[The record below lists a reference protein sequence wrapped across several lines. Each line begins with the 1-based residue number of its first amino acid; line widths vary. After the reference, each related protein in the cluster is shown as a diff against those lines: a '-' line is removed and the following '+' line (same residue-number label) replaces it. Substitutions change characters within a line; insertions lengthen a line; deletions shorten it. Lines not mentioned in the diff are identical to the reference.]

1 MTDTARDDIAT
12 ITLSEHSRLLIA
24 SHRAMRA
31 DGKRLITATN
41 GLQDRPP
48 SDALAL
54 GRAFAEI
61 VTLIHDHHWSEDD
74 VIYPFLAN
82 RLPSFQHDAVQLE
95 RDHIDLDAAMA
106 RITARL
112 RLLARTA
119 TPTIRY
125 DTQQRLHDD
134 ARAFNDILIDHLD
147 REEAII
153 VPSFESTISP
163 AEQRTLEAAEAKL
176 STYRHIRMAVPWVL
190 ANTTADEATE
200 LRRSAPRLIRVIHD
214 YVWKRRFQ
222 RVTAPLYRPTQ
233 HRHQRTDQRPHR
245 PRSTLATTREPAD
258 ARRPSR
264 KSREGNLIRAT
275 NADSAD
281 IRSSRTG

>member
-1 MTDTARDDIAT
+1 MTDTARDDVAT

-31 DGKRLITATN
+31 DGRRLITATHR
-41 GLQDRPP
+41 LQDRRP

-74 VIYPFLAN
+74 VLYPFLAT
-82 RLPSFQHDAVQLE
+82 RLPHFEHDAVQLE
-95 RDHIDLDAAMA
+95 QDHVNLDAAMA
-106 RITARL
+106 RVTAGL

-153 VPSFESTISP
+153 VPAFESTISTS
-163 AEQRTLEAAEAKL
+163 EQRTLEAAESKL
-176 STYRHIRMAVPWVL
+176 ATYRHIRMAVPWVL
-190 ANTTADEATE
+190 ANTTPDEATE
-200 LRRSAPRLIRVIHD
+200 LRRTAPRLVGLIHD
-214 YVWKRRFQ
+214 HLWKRRFQ
-222 RVTAPLYRPTQ
+222 RVMDPLYRPDP
-233 HRHQRTDQRPHR
+233 RHQQPRP
-245 PRSTLATTREPAD
+245 AA
-258 ARRPSR
+258 A
-264 KSREGNLIRAT
+264 
-275 NADSAD
+275 SAA
-281 IRSSRTG
+281 